1 MEEADEAVGK
11 RFVEALAFERFITN
25 ENPLVA
31 IPRCQGASTGK
42 VSGVIL

>member
-11 RFVEALAFERFITN
+11 GFVGALALERFITN

-31 IPRCQGASTGK
+31 IPRCQGAFMGK
-42 VSGVIL
+42 VSGMIL